1 MSIRSEDPEK
11 LEAARAAINAIV
23 AGFTQREFFVSEALI
38 GAIMGRG
45 GERIRCVRMVLWGR
59 GKGAK
64 QCQVVGQSM
73 SIAVSWLL
81 CVTRVCYGV
90 LRVPASCKPTRTPP
104 LTSSATFPTQ
114 TQT

>member
-45 GERIRCVRMVLWGR
+45 GERIRCVLMVLWWVAAVDAATVR
-59 GKGAK
+59 SSA
-64 QCQVVGQSM
+64 QVVGQSM
-73 SIAVSWLL
+73 SIAVSWL
-81 CVTRVCYGV
+81 
-90 LRVPASCKPTRTPP
+90 
-104 LTSSATFPTQ
+104 
-114 TQT
+114 